1 MRIALVQQHAT
12 PDKADNIA
20 RGLRAFEAAARAG
33 AELVCF
39 AELAFEPFYPQRRA
53 EGAVT
58 ALAETVPGPITEA
71 FAAKARELGVVVVLN
86 LFERDDGRTFDCS
99 PVVDAD
105 GSLLG
110 RTRMIHITDYACFH
124 EQGYYTPGDL
134 GAPVYRTRAGRIGV
148 AICYD
153 RHYPEYMRA
162 LAVGGAD
169 LVVVPQAGS
178 VGEWPE
184 GLYEAEMRVAA
195 FQNGY
200 FVALCNRVGVED
212 QLTFAGDVARPA
224 AVHAAPPAGAVR
236 LVALALI
243 WTLVLPLHRADHRR
257 VVCGDGRHDAV
268 RHRHHHDRAHLVML
282 APHLLGRHDRRRGHG
297 RLDADEHR
305 RVADD
310 TLHHRVGFGRAEVQ
324 RFQRG
329 VGVERL
335 ERGGAGIERRQRHR
349 PRGRRPVEG
358 RRGRIVRGRVR
369 RAGRIGCLGGDLR
382 VQVDRVV
389 GGEDGEREEEH
400 RQARRENPA
409 AHALRS
415 GVRAR
420 EIARAVAGRK
430 SQRDATRK
438 TALNI

>member
-153 RHYPEYMRA
+153 RHYPEYMRS

-178 VGEWPE
+178 VG
-184 GLYEAEMRVAA
+184 
-195 FQNGY
+195 
-200 FVALCNRVGVED
+200 
-212 QLTFAGDVARPA
+212 
-224 AVHAAPPAGAVR
+224 
-236 LVALALI
+236 
-243 WTLVLPLHRADHRR
+243 
-257 VVCGDGRHDAV
+257 
-268 RHRHHHDRAHLVML
+268 
-282 APHLLGRHDRRRGHG
+282 
-297 RLDADEHR
+297 
-305 RVADD
+305 
-310 TLHHRVGFGRAEVQ
+310 
-324 RFQRG
+324 
-329 VGVERL
+329 
-335 ERGGAGIERRQRHR
+335 
-349 PRGRRPVEG
+349 
-358 RRGRIVRGRVR
+358 
-369 RAGRIGCLGGDLR
+369 
-382 VQVDRVV
+382 
-389 GGEDGEREEEH
+389 
-400 RQARRENPA
+400 
-409 AHALRS
+409 
-415 GVRAR
+415 
-420 EIARAVAGRK
+420 
-430 SQRDATRK
+430 
-438 TALNI
+438 